1 MISILIRRV
10 SGFRKCGTG
19 FNLDALA
26 AAFSLH
32 ESSNQSTRK
41 SYEVVNKL
49 RGELGFVYSN
59 ADTTSS

>member
-1 MISILIRRV
+1 MFFIFTRRV
-10 SGFRKCGTG
+10 RVFRKCSTG

-26 AAFSLH
+26 AAFSPH